1 MAIDSCATWSRSPA
15 IARGSP
21 PEAERCSASS
31 QPASRRHRAAAASKR
46 TAPPRH
52 TRPCRAR
59 GVRQSEEAV
68 TLAASSGPRAADL
81 RERPVAELLKQL
93 ANETTTLV
101 RQELDL
107 AKAEMREKAGR
118 AGAGAG
124 MWGAAG
130 VIALIALGSLTA
142 FLILALD
149 GVMPNWLAA
158 LIVGLAYAAIAG
170 VLYLRGKQRVE
181 EAGSPVPEQTVETLK
196 QDVQWAK
203 HPTTSAKT

>member
-1 MAIDSCATWSRSPA
+1 MAPTN
-15 IARGSP
+15 
-21 PEAERCSASS
+21 
-31 QPASRRHRAAAASKR
+31 
-46 TAPPRH
+46 
-52 TRPCRAR
+52 
-59 GVRQSEEAV
+59 
-68 TLAASSGPRAADL
+68 GPQAADL

-107 AKAEMREKAGR
+107 AKAEMREKAGK

-130 VIALIALGSLTA
+130 VIALLGLGSLTA

-158 LIVGLAYAAIAG
+158 LIVDIAYTAIAG

-196 QDVQWAK
+196 EDVQWAK